1 MKDDEKPGHGKGI
14 DRRDFLLSA
23 SGVLGTAVTG
33 IAWGATP
40 CPPSTLSVS
49 GGTSTTT
56 GCGPSSLPILTLT
69 SGAASG
75 THGWTF
81 GQAFARGDVPS
92 GSFITSDAGTTQ
104 ADIRNRWPDG
114 SVKFAVMSGVSSLT
128 QNAARAVRFATSTSA
143 PGGANVAEP
152 ANLDVAV
159 TLSGG
164 VSGTYTLQSCLGI
177 DRSTWSK
184 ANAGRVRQILG
195 PVMSE
200 FHYYRPT
207 SDAHVAV
214 WFYVRRYAN
223 GATEVETVIENGW
236 VNVGG
241 PGARNYTVS
250 VAVGGATK
258 YSGSLNHFHHTRWS
272 RVDWVGTDP
281 QITPKHDPA
290 YLRKTRLVPNYGY
303 TSPSATALNNF
314 ESAIN
319 PAPFAN
325 GQWSNYMPGTGAHD
339 AIGLLPRWEALYCT
353 SGDRRAY
360 AATISNNRGSGRWPI
375 HYRDE
380 NTGRVPLYSSYP
392 AMTLTTGWGTP
403 PPAPGG
409 GGPDGGWDIP
419 HHPSNGYLAYLIE
432 GRWTALESLQFS
444 AFVAIVESNPD
455 TRFGGG
461 VLACFNAP
469 LTTRGAAWA
478 WRTVGQAAAA
488 SPVFVNGA
496 AATSADAALQTAFA
510 ASVNNTCDW
519 MNKRFITGTT
529 SGGIHK
535 NTIGWLGQYIA
546 TQTPV
551 RPTSGGAV
559 AGWCSTSRSRW
570 GTSPISASRTCRL
583 PIWSRCAITATTMP
597 CCASARE
604 HVNFRHGAN
613 YAAPYLKNATN
624 QEAPSFMTPSEM
636 YASYKAAFSL
646 PALSANSGDTLKGHS
661 SNADMNG
668 SDTSNDAAGFWA
680 VVLSVVSMAVDH
692 GKSGAAA
699 KRALITAAPNYDPA
713 AHGAS
718 DDPTFAPCRDKL
730 KPCRCSGGPR

>member
-1 MKDDEKPGHGKGI
+1 MKDDEKPGHGKGF

-49 GGTSTTT
+49 GGTSATT
-56 GCGPSSLPILTLT
+56 GCGPSSLPTLTLT
-69 SGAASG
+69 SAAASG

-128 QNAARAVRFATSTSA
+128 QNAPRAVRFATSTSA

-159 TLSGG
+159 TFSGG

-236 VNVGG
+236 LNVGG

-258 YSGSLNHFHHTRWS
+258 YSGSLNHYHHTRWS

-281 QITPKHDPA
+281 QITPKHDAA

-303 TSPSATALNNF
+303 TSPSAAAFNNF
-314 ESAIN
+314 QSAIN
-319 PAPFAN
+319 PAPFAI

-380 NTGRVPLYSSYP
+380 NTGRVALYSSYP

-444 AFVAIVESNPD
+444 AFVAIAESNPD

-488 SPVFVNGA
+488 SPAFVNGA
-496 AATSADAALQTAFA
+496 APTSADAALQTAFA

-519 MNKRFITGTT
+519 MNKRFVTGTT

-535 NTIGWLGQYIA
+535 NTIGWLGQYDRYADNGPANEWWGGCWMVQYQSLALGHISDLGIENMPA
-546 TQTPV
+546 ANLVAV
-551 RPTSGGAV
+551 RDHSYDNALLRLGNE
-559 AGWCSTSRSRW
+559 STF
-570 GTSPISASRTCRL
+570 
-583 PIWSRCAITATTMP
+583 
-597 CCASARE
+597 
-604 HVNFRHGAN
+604 NFRHGAN
-613 YAAPYLKNATN
+613 YAAPYLKNSTN
-624 QEAPSFMTPSEM
+624 QEAPSFMTPAEM
-636 YASYKAAFSL
+636 YASYKAAFSM
-646 PALSANSGDTLKGHS
+646 PAISANAGDTLKGHS

-699 KRALITAAPNYDPA
+699 KRALITAASNYDPA

-718 DDPTFAPCRDKL
+718 DDPTFAL
-730 KPCRCSGGPR
+730 VPR